1 MRLLLDTHAL
11 LWWWLDDPRL
21 SRRASEAIGRGH
33 AEVYVSAAT
42 AWEIATKVRLGKLPA
57 ARRLAEEFEAGLAE
71 EGFHELPITVA
82 HGTRAGLLKG
92 DHGDPFDRML
102 AAQSM
107 IEGLPVVS
115 ADARIG
121 RLGAELLW

>member
-21 SRRASEAIGRGH
+21 SRRAAEAIGGED
-33 AEVYVSAAT
+33 AEVHVSAAT
-42 AWEIATKVRLGKLPA
+42 AWEIATKVRIGKLPA
-57 ARRLAEEFEAGLAE
+57 ARRLVEHFEVGLAA
-71 EGFHELPITVA
+71 EGFRQLPITVA
-82 HGTRAGLLKG
+82 HGRRAGSLAG
-92 DHGDPFDRML
+92 DHRDPFDRIL

-107 IEGLPVVS
+107 IEGLTVVS

-121 RLGAELLW
+121 RLGATSIW